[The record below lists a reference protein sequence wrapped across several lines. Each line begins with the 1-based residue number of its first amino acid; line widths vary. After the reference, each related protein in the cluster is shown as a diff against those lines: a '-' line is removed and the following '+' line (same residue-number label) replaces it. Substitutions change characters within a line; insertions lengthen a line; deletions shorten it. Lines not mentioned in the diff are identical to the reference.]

1 MPAGDC
7 CLCTAA
13 RLNMKITVF
22 GGSAHSTPALW
33 SYLVNEARLDDLE
46 LVLVGRNAER
56 LAAVGRACRLL
67 TRRGSSSSFL
77 TGDGSSPDSIA
88 ASAVVMIQ
96 IRSGGY
102 AARAFDESFPLQYGI
117 PGDEGLGPGGLCAG
131 VRNWKA
137 IKVALEQVSR

>member
-7 CLCTAA
+7 CLCAAA
-13 RLNMKITVF
+13 RLNMKIAVF

-46 LVLVGRNAER
+46 LVLVGRNAGR

-77 TGDGSSPDSIA
+77 TGDSSSQASITGSA
-88 ASAVVMIQ
+88 LVVIQ
-96 IRSGGY
+96 ITEAAALAELARIGKQSAGSD
-102 AARAFDESFPLQYGI
+102 ARAFDHLI
-117 PGDEGLGPGGLCAG
+117 
-131 VRNWKA
+131 
-137 IKVALEQVSR
+137 